1 MSTIIWLGEDIKG
14 YRPDWTDDQCD
25 YVMDEIGTRLS
36 EACIEF
42 GHDIMEGLIQEFE
55 AENPTDCKE
64 TINDD

>member
-1 MSTIIWLGEDIKG
+1 MITIKWLGEDIKG

-55 AENPTDCKE
+55 AEQTE
-64 TINDD
+64 DDWWDAIK